1 MYQAGVKKM
10 LMCAALFPLLAN
22 SQNTSSYLPPVFT
35 DHNRVE
41 KIQDALP
48 LITAMYQEYAK
59 KNHFPGYVFGIMV
72 DGRLLAVGHEG
83 YAEVA
88 KKTPVNAHTMF
99 RIASMTK
106 SFTAMAILKL
116 RDAGKLKL
124 DDPVRLY
131 IPEMSNQK
139 LTQDAPEITIRDL
152 LTHGAG
158 FPEDDPWGDRHLQQS
173 DAELIAFIKN
183 GISFSTATG
192 TTYEYS
198 NLGFAMLG
206 LIINKVAGMPY
217 QEYIAANIWQP
228 LGMKEATWEFTTVP
242 ALQLAHGYRWEN
254 GHWQEEKLLHDGSFG
269 AMGGIL
275 TSMDSFSRYVALQ
288 QAAWPARDEV
298 ERGPLH
304 RSSIREMQQPWR
316 FYAFQVP
323 AKFDAQGCATIRA
336 YGYGLSWLRDCRAQV
351 YVGHSGGLPGFGSN
365 WVMMPEYG
373 IAAILFANSTYA
385 VAEAINLKVVNT
397 LIKKA
402 HLKPRQLPPSAIL
415 QARKEQ
421 LIKLL
426 PNWQAAPA
434 SGLFAANFFLDVAE
448 DPLRKE
454 TQALFA
460 KAGKMVA
467 IGALIPESQLRGYF
481 IMKGENADLKISFT
495 LSPDKPALIQSYQIE
510 EMEHDANEVYVA

>member
-10 LMCAALFPLLAN
+10 LLCAALFPLLAN

-35 DHNRVE
+35 DPNRVE

-48 LITAMYQEYAK
+48 LITSMYQEYAK
-59 KNHFPGYVFGIMV
+59 NNHVPGYVFGIIV
-72 DGRLLAVGHEG
+72 DGRLLAVGQGG
-83 YAEVA
+83 YADVA

-124 DDPVRLY
+124 DDPVRHY
-131 IPEMSNQK
+131 IPELNKQK
-139 LTQDAPEITIRDL
+139 LTEDSPEITIRDL

-158 FPEDDPWGDRHLQQS
+158 FPEDAPWGDRHLQQR
-173 DAELIAFIKN
+173 DDELIALLKK
-183 GISFSTATG
+183 GISFSTVTG

-206 LIINKVAGMPY
+206 LIIKKITGMPY

-228 LGMKEATWEFTTVP
+228 LGMNEATWEFTTVP
-242 ALQLAHGYRWEN
+242 TPQLAHGYHWEK
-254 GHWQEEKLLHDGSFG
+254 GHWQEEALLHDGSFG

-288 QAAWPARDEV
+288 QTAWPARDEV
-298 ERGPLH
+298 ESGPLK

-336 YGYGLSWLRDCRAQV
+336 YGYGLSWLRDCRERV
-351 YVGHSGGLPGFGSN
+351 YLGHSGGLPGFGSN

-373 IAAILFANSTYA
+373 IAAVFFANSTYA
-385 VAEAINLKVVNT
+385 AAEAINLKVVNT
-397 LIKKA
+397 LLNKA

-426 PNWQAAPA
+426 PNWQAAPET
-434 SGLFAANFFLDVAE
+434 GIFAVNFFLDSAE
-448 DPLRKE
+448 QPLRKE

-460 KAGKMVA
+460 KVGKIVA
-467 IGALIPESQLRGYF
+467 IGPLIPESQLRGYF

-510 EMEHDANEVYVA
+510 EMEPDSNEVYVA